1 MKYLDT
7 INSPEDLKKIPVED
21 LHILAEEI
29 RERLLEVVSHTGGH
43 LASNLGVVE
52 LTIALHYIFNAPDDR
67 IIWDVGHQ
75 AYVHK
80 MLTGRRAVFH
90 TLRQHG
96 GISGFPRP
104 DESVYD
110 TFNAGHSGT
119 SLSAALGIVEA
130 INKNLKKDK
139 VIVVIGD
146 GSMTAGMVFEGLNH
160 AGDLKKDIIVILN
173 DNEMSISRNVGA
185 ISSYLSKI
193 ITGEFYTRVKKETEY
208 LIKNIPRIGAP
219 MLKVAKKAEE
229 SVKGLVGPGTLF
241 EELGF
246 KYLGPIDGHR
256 FDHLFPT
263 LENIRRLNGPVLV
276 HVVTKKGK
284 DYPPAEKD
292 PAYFHGVSPFDITT
306 GLPLK
311 KSVTPTYTKVFGQT
325 LIKLADMDRKIVA
338 ISAAMPEGTGLSS
351 FAGSFPD
358 RFYDVGIAEQ
368 HGVTFAA
375 GLARGG
381 FHPVVAI
388 YSTFLQRA
396 YDQIVHDVC
405 LQNLPVTFAIDRAGL
420 VGEDG
425 PTHHGTFDISYL
437 RHIPNMVLMSPKD
450 EAELKDMLY
459 TSVNHPGPSAIRY
472 PRGTG
477 TGADISPEF
486 KTLEIGKSEVML
498 DGVDVLII
506 ALGNMVYP
514 SVEAAGILKKDGID
528 AAVINTRFIKP
539 LDESLILELA
549 YKYGSIIT
557 VEDGVLTGGFG
568 SAVLELLEKNSITGV
583 HVKRIGI
590 PDKFVE
596 HGSIKELH
604 SIYGLDA
611 EGIAREI
618 LAFLKMQSGRAP
630 HNLYII
636 PASSQIPLNPPL
648 IKGEKGGLRR

>member
-7 INSPEDLKKIPVED
+7 INSPKDLKQIPLEE
-21 LHILAEEI
+21 LPNLAKEI
-29 RERLLEVVSHTGGH
+29 RERIIEVVSKTGGH
-43 LASNLGVVE
+43 LASNLGIVE
-52 LTIALHYIFNAPDDR
+52 LTIALHYIFDAPDDL

-80 MLTGRRAVFH
+80 ILTGRRDKFH

-104 DESVYD
+104 DESPYD
-110 TFNAGHSGT
+110 TFNMGHSGT
-119 SLSAALGIVEA
+119 SLSAALGMLEA
-130 INKNLKKDK
+130 RDKKKRKNK

-185 ISSYLSKI
+185 ISSYLGKV
-193 ITGEFYTRVKKETEY
+193 ITGELYTKVKKETEQ
-208 LIKNIPRIGAP
+208 LIKNIPRIGEP

-229 SVKGLVGPGTLF
+229 SVKGLMGPGMLF

-246 KYLGPIDGHR
+246 KYVGPISGHR

-263 LENIRRLNGPVLV
+263 LENIKKLNGPVLV

-292 PAYFHGVSPFDITT
+292 PAAYHGVPAFDIKT
-306 GLPLK
+306 GLPLN
-311 KSVTPTYTKVFGQT
+311 KSTIPTYTKVFGQT
-325 LIKLADMDRKIVA
+325 ISKLAETNEKIVT
-338 ISAAMPEGTGLSS
+338 ISAAMPEGTGLSIFS
-351 FAGSFPD
+351 ERYPD

-375 GLARGG
+375 GLASGG

-396 YDQIVHDVC
+396 YDQIAHDVC
-405 LQNLPVTFAIDRAGL
+405 LQNLPVTFAMDRAGL

-437 RHIPNMVLMSPKD
+437 RHLPNIIIMAPKD
-450 EAELKDMLY
+450 EDELQHMLY
-459 TSVNHPGPSAIRY
+459 TSVNYQGPSAIRY

-477 TGADISPEF
+477 VGVELRSHF
-486 KTLEIGKSEVML
+486 RLLEIGKGEIIFEGS
-498 DGVDVLII
+498 DVAII
-506 ALGNMVYP
+506 AIGNMVYP
-514 SVEAAGILKKDGID
+514 SIEAAGILKKRGID
-528 AAVINTRFIKP
+528 AAVINARFIKP
-539 LDESLILELA
+539 VDESLIISLA
-549 YKYGSIIT
+549 NKYHNIIT
-557 VEDGVLTGGFG
+557 VEEGVLAGGFG
-568 SAVLELLEKNSITGV
+568 SAVLETLERNSLSDV
-583 HVKRIGI
+583 KVKRIGL
-590 PDKFVE
+590 PDKFIE

-604 SIYGLDA
+604 NIYGLDA
-611 EGIAREI
+611 PGIAQDVQS
-618 LAFLKMQSGRAP
+618 FLSIKNEKPLRGLLR
-630 HNLYII
+630 NLR
-636 PASSQIPLNPPL
+636 L
-648 IKGEKGGLRR
+648 